1 VERPIAPGTEV
12 ASRRPE
18 AVIVLMTSGSLCIVG
33 LILGILLGQDPQSAA
48 MLGLGFAVV
57 PFILIALGGLRK
69 ILLYTLESIEP
80 AVGRDLTLDGQLGH
94 PVEDIRLL
102 PGRRPERKIRLAG
115 TDVGFYENDLL
126 WMIDQLPVRG
136 VVWRNWQGV
145 KLPSGLELT
154 EYESFKPFPEMLVA
168 AGVLVGRTERQSGK
182 FTTHDTGEIR
192 RALGV

>member
-1 VERPIAPGTEV
+1 MERPLSPATELPTH
-12 ASRRPE
+12 RPA
-18 AVIVLMTSGSLCIVG
+18 AVVVLATTGSLCVSGFI
-33 LILGILLGQDPQSAA
+33 IGILLKLEPQAA
-48 MLGLGFAVV
+48 GMLGLGFAVV

-69 ILLYTLESIEP
+69 ILLYTLESVEP
-80 AVGRDLTLDGQLGH
+80 AIGRDLTLDGQLGH

-115 TDVGFYENDLL
+115 TDTGFYESDLL

-182 FTTHDTGEIR
+182 FTTHDVREIR